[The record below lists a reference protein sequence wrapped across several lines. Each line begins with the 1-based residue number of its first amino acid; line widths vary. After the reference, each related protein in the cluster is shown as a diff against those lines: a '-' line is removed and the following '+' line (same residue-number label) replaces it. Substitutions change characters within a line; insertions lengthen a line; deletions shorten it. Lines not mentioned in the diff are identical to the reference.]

1 MHNNSSEATPTATE
15 ILPTAAT
22 ITAARSLPTPTAAE
36 ILPMAAEATTAAT
49 RSLPHIRKRPAW
61 MEDYKVTRIEDP
73 ITHFALFLDYDPIT
87 FESAVKE

>member
-49 RSLPHIRKRPAW
+49 RSLPHI
-61 MEDYKVTRIEDP
+61 
-73 ITHFALFLDYDPIT
+73 
-87 FESAVKE
+87 